1 MDRRLDPGMAG
12 AEHIDTAIQF
22 VPRNIRR
29 IGDVPPSSASAS
41 FARAFPGENCIHFSR
56 SSSVMFCA
64 ALDAVHSASR
74 KENASKQRCTRRDRR
89 LHCADDKPRMRR

>member
-1 MDRRLDPGMAG
+1 MNRRHDPEMVA

-41 FARAFPGENCIHFSR
+41 FARVPG
-56 SSSVMFCA
+56 
-64 ALDAVHSASR
+64 R
-74 KENASKQRCTRRDRR
+74 KLYPLFAIKLRHVLRCT
-89 LHCADDKPRMRR
+89 